1 MGNFKVMLWSMVIMD
16 FTFLQDPQFFSLVI
30 IPLLIFSARVV
41 DVTFGTLRIIFIS
54 RGMKFFAP
62 VVGFFEILI
71 WLVAIGQ
78 IFQDS
83 GSIVN
88 MLAYASGFA
97 VGNYVGIVVEE
108 RMAMGFNI
116 IRIITQHDAANLISA
131 FNAKGFG
138 VTVVDGDGK
147 RGAVK
152 LIFLVVK
159 RKDVVTAVEMMQ
171 RFNPNAFYTIA
182 DVRSAK
188 GGVIPDRY
196 QKPWGQWFGR
206 VRKGK

>member
-1 MGNFKVMLWSMVIMD
+1 MITMD
-16 FTFLQDPQFFSLVI
+16 ITFLQDPQFFALVI
-30 IPLLIFSARVV
+30 IPILIFCARVV

-78 IFQDS
+78 IFQNV

-88 MLAYASGFA
+88 MLAYAGGFA
-97 VGNYVGIVVEE
+97 VGNYVGIIVEE
-108 RMAMGFNI
+108 RMAMGFNLV
-116 IRIITQHDAANLISA
+116 RIITQHDAGELISA
-131 FNAKGFG
+131 FNEKGFG

-159 RKDVVTAVEMMQ
+159 RKDVETALEMVQ

-188 GGVIPDRY
+188 GGVMPDSSL
-196 QKPWGQWFGR
+196 KPWQQRFGR
-206 VRKGK
+206 QKGK